1 MVWIAV
7 IFLILGLTLFWQ
19 AGRQKRASGLPGGK
33 IIYTDTSTWMPMQ
46 EALYTPKLG
55 LTGKPDYLVRDTNQ
69 IIPVEVKSNRITHSP
84 YDSHIFQLAAYCLLV
99 DQVYGVRPKSGI
111 LHYPTRT
118 FKIEFTNQLEQS
130 TLNLLSEMQNRDT
143 HKTINRSHQEPA
155 RCLGCGYR
163 SICDQRLK

>member
-1 MVWIAV
+1 
-7 IFLILGLTLFWQ
+7 
-19 AGRQKRASGLPGGK
+19 
-33 IIYTDTSTWMPMQ
+33 MQ